1 MSLKPIQTRQ
11 IIVIQRPVVWVSMA
25 LLIVGLIL
33 AGIWGAYQYG
43 RYQTAPNNGD
53 VDAYITDLQNQ
64 LNASREEFLESQRQ
78 ASMLERN
85 RQIDD
90 DASLQ
95 LKASLVEA
103 QNEVLGLKK
112 ELVFYKSIVSPE
124 KGDRS
129 LIVQM
134 VQIKPDATGGY
145 YYKVMVSQ
153 RGRNDK
159 YARGSLD
166 INIDGIIDK
175 GDDKNK
181 EKTTTLKLSDV
192 SNETKKTLKFGF
204 KYFQIFEG
212 VMNFPENFQAEQ
224 FRVSVKPKTAKL
236 KPVDEQYSW
245 SDLMTGGA

>member
-1 MSLKPIQTRQ
+1 MSLKPRQTRQ
-11 IIVIQRPVVWVSMA
+11 IIVIQRPVLWVSVT
-25 LLIVGLIL
+25 LLIIGLTL
-33 AGIWGAYQYG
+33 AGIWGAYEYG
-43 RYQTAPNNGD
+43 RYQNAPDNDD
-53 VDAYITDLQNQ
+53 VDAYIIDLQHQ
-64 LNASREEFLESQRQ
+64 LEKSREEFVESQRQ

-90 DASLQ
+90 DASRQ
-95 LKASLVEA
+95 LKGTLVEV
-103 QNEVLGLKK
+103 QNEVLSLKK
-112 ELVFYKSIVSPE
+112 ELVFYKSVVAPE
-124 KGDRS
+124 KGDRN

-134 VQIKPDATGGY
+134 VQVKPDVSGGY

-166 INIDGIIDK
+166 INIDGVV
-175 GDDKNK
+175 DDKNK

-212 VMNFPENFQAEQ
+212 VMTFPEGFVAEQ
-224 FRVSVKPKTAKL
+224 FRVSVKPKTAKM

>member
-1 MSLKPIQTRQ
+1 MSLKPRQTRQ
-11 IIVIQRPVVWVSMA
+11 IIVIQRPVIWVLVTLF
-25 LLIVGLIL
+25 LLCLIL
-33 AGIWGAYQYG
+33 ASIWSAYQYG
-43 RYQTAPNNGD
+43 RYQTAPDNDD
-53 VDAYITDLQNQ
+53 VNAYTIDLKNQ
-64 LNASREEFLESQRQ
+64 LEISREELLESQRQ

-90 DASLQ
+90 DASRE
-95 LKASLVEA
+95 LKGNLVDV
-103 QNEVLGLKK
+103 QNEVLALKK

-124 KGDRS
+124 KGGRS

-134 VQIKPDATGGY
+134 VQIKPDVSGGY

-153 RGRNDK
+153 QGRNDK
-159 YARGSLD
+159 YARGTLD
-166 INIDGIIDK
+166 IHIDGMVD
-175 GDDKNK
+175 GKNK
-181 EKTTTLKLSDV
+181 EKPTTLKLSDI

-204 KYFQIFEG
+204 KYFQMFEG
-212 VMNFPENFQAEQ
+212 VMNFPEGFQAEQ

>member
-1 MSLKPIQTRQ
+1 MSLKPRQTRE
-11 IIVIQRPVVWVSMA
+11 IIVIQRPVIWVSTA
-25 LLIVGLIL
+25 IFISCLII
-33 AGIWGAYQYG
+33 ASIWGAYEYG
-43 RYQTAPNNGD
+43 LYQNAPDNDD
-53 VDAYITDLQNQ
+53 VDAYIVDLQSQ
-64 LNASREEFLESQRQ
+64 LEISRGEFVETQRQ

-90 DASLQ
+90 DASRQ
-95 LKASLVEA
+95 LKKTLVEV
-103 QNEVLGLKK
+103 QNEVLTLKK
-112 ELVFYKSIVSPE
+112 ELVFYKSIVAPE
-124 KGDRS
+124 KSGRS
-129 LIVQM
+129 LILQM
-134 VQIKPDATGGY
+134 VQVKPDVSGGY

-166 INIDGIIDK
+166 IHIDG
-175 GDDKNK
+175 KNK

-212 VMNFPENFQAEQ
+212 VMTFPDGFVAEQ